1 MPREHTRIILSSIE
15 RTTVKTLIVIFIL
28 LLVVPELQATG
39 NSAYFYYR
47 NENKPLLHYYRFQN
61 VFDSS
66 RTTYVFGEVA
76 MVSNGSIRRI
86 PPDTSVALDQKIA
99 GLNSTGEDTLL
110 RTYSRTQDFSLIGGG
125 VLSWLS
131 ELTSFR
137 SPCNPT
143 TVHPVAGEGPN
154 IPTQAWG
161 MLDRTEFVVELVRA
175 DSYTRL
181 VVLDSIGVAPPQAGI
196 FVDTRYGTTP
206 QSVLKQYRIPLDF
219 DGVKA
224 YLRVSPRRYGPTPY
238 GMTLCKIKNWVNFS
252 ARYNSTGTSY
262 IPEQEYINL
271 SNTFFAEILDYCDSV
286 KNATGWLPER
296 IYEGIG
302 FSLAENTIL
311 NSRYYTEHTDSL
323 SGQKVWIEIP
333 AWVWTKKGALPK
345 FEGNLA
351 EVVSV
356 QKIIPNPASG
366 HITLILIARL
376 ERQVVIRLYSTEG
389 KAVQLWSGTLQE
401 GENGVMVSSASLA
414 VGVYTMIVEDPD
426 GKRLGSAPLIVN
438 R

>member
-1 MPREHTRIILSSIE
+1 M
-15 RTTVKTLIVIFIL
+15 KTLIVICIL
-28 LLVVPELQATG
+28 LIMSLELQATG

-76 MVSNGSIRRI
+76 MTYNGSILRI
-86 PPDTSVALDQKIA
+86 PPDTSVALNQKIA
-99 GLNSTGEDTLL
+99 GLDSTGEDTLL
-110 RTYSRTQDFSLIGGG
+110 RAHSCTQDFSLIGGG
-125 VLSWLS
+125 VLSWFS

-154 IPTQAWG
+154 IPTPAWG

-175 DSYTRL
+175 DSDKRL
-181 VVLDSIGVAPPQAGI
+181 AVLDSIGVAPPQEGI
-196 FVDTRYGTTP
+196 LVDTRYGMNP
-206 QSVLKQYRIPLDF
+206 QSVLKQYRVPLGF
-219 DGVKA
+219 DGIKA
-224 YLRVSPRRYGPTPY
+224 YLRVSPRRYGSTPY
-238 GMTLCKIKNWVNFS
+238 GMILCKIKNWVNFS

-302 FSLAENTIL
+302 FSLAENTLL
-311 NSRYYTEHTDSL
+311 NSRYYTEHNDSL

-333 AWVWTKKGALPK
+333 AWVWAKKGALPK

-356 QKIIPNPASG
+356 QKIIPNPASD
-366 HITLILIARL
+366 HLTLILIARL
-376 ERQVVIRLYSTEG
+376 ERKVVIRLYSTEG

-401 GENGVMVSSASLA
+401 GENGVMLSSASLA
-414 VGVYTMIVEDPD
+414 AGAYTMIVEDND